1 MFGGSGKTQAEPRKV
16 SCGNAHTVVLVRAAE
31 EEGTKLVG
39 WGNNRYNA
47 LGMRKALGDRFS
59 ASKADQILG
68 IHWPCTMRVFEEA
81 ESSQKKKPHS
91 SRHFVEVA
99 CGNNHSVVLEN
110 LEPTQGPTFSK
121 TRLMTCGNNSNG
133 QLGQG
138 ATESEDD
145 APKEVKFPVHQGF
158 RVVVQRIACG
168 ADHTFAI
175 VTVWSAAL
183 MEPGRLFAWG
193 LGSYGALGIGS
204 WADCFTPTEVWFPE
218 EDAEAQRRVVS
229 VYQVAAGTKHS
240 VALTTTGSVF
250 TWGHGGHGRLGLGQA
265 KIRGQ
270 NSYSAEFEPR
280 LVTSLQ
286 GVNITYVAA
295 GEAHTAA
302 VDQLGGL
309 YTWGQ
314 GAFGRCGHGVGTDM
328 PSPARV
334 ESLSGLS
341 MSQVALGLMHSVTM
355 SVKGQLYTWGKG
367 AATGFDVGEV
377 IPTPRQVKLESRDPV
392 YQIAAGPLHTVVLM
406 QKGDILCFGSGTEG
420 RLPFRDYDG
429 SVVDFPLPT
438 MLNPPDLKLKG
449 WAAENDKAIQAS
461 QSQNRE
467 ATWWPS
473 RMCCGSGSSAIL
485 TGTGEVP
492 PGGMPY
498 ENLWL
503 WGSQEIASVGDRTE
517 LEMMMEDDG
526 TVQTVD
532 KGGNCWLAVPLKTG
546 VRNRTVRSVAM
557 GYEHCLIVTADSLMY
572 SWGNGSKG
580 QLGTGSMMPA
590 DTPQFITNPTDVLHV
605 AAGEEHSACLIEGGA
620 CFTWGNAAGGRLGLG
635 SCLSDGEQL
644 IPKRVVIEATELRLL
659 RGVNCGSQ
667 HSALVTQDGKL
678 LTFGTGW
685 FGRLGHG
692 DMKNEY
698 VPALVPMS
706 TPVKE
711 VHCAMYHTCIVDS
724 KDHLW
729 VCGRDS
735 SLCRDAQNHV
745 LSPILFEPFQHEGEI
760 RCVRSLAA
768 CEQHTLVATYR
779 QNNPDDTELWVWG
792 KNDRGQLGLPSASP
806 VIDLPW
812 RLQIPELQDMR
823 ERRGRNYTLTQV
835 ATGVHHSMCIAM
847 LDDPR
852 GQRKEPVVYAWGFSG
867 SGRLGLELDVDNK
880 LEMLQIRER
889 NKGLPPERTQT
900 TGPKHLRI
908 YPPMKVEERWKPKV
922 RESNQSVAEDAAKL
936 DEPSN
941 TWSDCQRK
949 LFEEKA
955 DCKLKALQDRE
966 RQVKRM
972 CDGHLDFIYKM
983 WDKPDSRS
991 DPCEYE
997 LRHLRKELEVDYI
1010 RTLHA
1015 MNLDGSG
1022 EGPQMENAY
1031 WVKTDPEIKG
1041 KLCKFEELVWILQQ
1055 QPVYMARLSAA
1066 LRKGSLQEA
1075 DNRTFRTM
1083 CERIYHDLFQPRTV
1097 HLFKSMLS
1105 LIIKSE
1111 MQQAKFLH
1119 DLFDPFK
1126 SHAAS
1131 LFTQLSTHSAFVEG
1145 MVLPILNPQVETSL
1159 VSTIIRYTL
1168 LKRDGETPRVLGT
1181 EAAEH
1186 SHVTGVFTTHYPE
1199 YQELV
1204 KKANADKAAHPGK
1217 TSQKSYLYSFQNEL
1231 ADLQRAC
1238 GKEPATSGYDSKDVH
1253 AGCITS
1259 FIEHFVMDLLAE
1271 DCAKDFRMLLV
1282 CAFKTMLNDC
1292 PAAKGFEESDP
1303 RVCTPLASLVLGNII
1318 GSVLETVGHRRYSL
1332 VELSIRKQV
1341 LEMFSNMQRRKGRP
1355 KGDLEVDPN
1364 DVAEQL
1370 YDRVLFNIQA
1380 LAKIFK
1386 RCVHRGV
1393 FRLQFTKG
1401 KGDEVLKEEPESL
1414 KVCEDIKDFTC
1425 HVLHKMLMKD
1435 LSKSELEELKSGR
1448 GRPDEAVADLA
1459 GELYSDL
1466 YMSHLTLEK
1475 TTVSMSTLEMLE
1487 MANLLW
1493 RQRQELIQSGDTQD
1507 MFRTTLE
1514 EVMRKR
1520 QVAAGK
1526 NFSHGTTTEEIQEY
1540 HPDGHLWLAGK
1551 HGEWHNL
1558 RPRARFLEYM
1568 RGPGY
1573 EPTFCNESKAP
1584 MPRCLASEAQRKQ
1597 KDYSLIRLFSI
1608 PEEEKGPIFTN
1619 QDGERVFVYEA
1630 LEELLQILAG
1640 SAQEDPDLKYQ
1651 INGSSLMDLRNS
1663 FVKIQKAMMQDIKD
1677 GNASSRMRGTVMD
1690 LEDGRNMVGLL
1701 QNQVTSTAKELMAYI
1716 DAVVQNRFKHA
1727 RYLEETK
1734 TRNTN
1739 ILETRKNYEEILQ
1752 EQVDTMKRVVR
1763 AAQNCDCP
1771 SLITLAAGQRSEK
1784 IAFLRIR
1791 RIKQRNRK
1799 QKPTPGQKAI
1809 DMMGMEEAEV
1819 KVQELRESFVPSQS
1833 FTLGQLESKG
1843 VLVRIHDGI
1852 ASKTRKHICFN
1863 FRAGNEGFDVQI
1875 FVPKAKL
1882 KEAEDRIQKEF
1893 HISRQQIEDL
1903 EGVNKTAA
1911 SSYAGDL
1918 LWMNG
1923 YRLRRLLTWIVVD
1936 NGV

>member
-1 MFGGSGKTQAEPRKV
+1 MSHARGAKEVPRCICTGILHKTHQTRERVLSAKAAKV
-16 SCGNAHTVVLVRAAE
+16 QS
-31 EEGTKLVG
+31 
-39 WGNNRYNA
+39 
-47 LGMRKALGDRFS
+47 KALNV
-59 ASKADQILG
+59 
-68 IHWPCTMRVFEEA
+68 W
-81 ESSQKKKPHS
+81 
-91 SRHFVEVA
+91 
-99 CGNNHSVVLEN
+99 
-110 LEPTQGPTFSK
+110 
-121 TRLMTCGNNSNG
+121 
-133 QLGQG
+133 
-138 ATESEDD
+138 D
-145 APKEVKFPVHQGF
+145 AQVG
-158 RVVVQRIACG
+158 
-168 ADHTFAI
+168 
-175 VTVWSAAL
+175 SAAQ
-183 MEPGRLFAWG
+183 P
-193 LGSYGALGIGS
+193 
-204 WADCFTPTEVWFPE
+204 V
-218 EDAEAQRRVVS
+218 Q
-229 VYQVAAGTKHS
+229 
-240 VALTTTGSVF
+240 
-250 TWGHGGHGRLGLGQA
+250 
-265 KIRGQ
+265 
-270 NSYSAEFEPR
+270 PR
-280 LVTSLQ
+280 
-286 GVNITYVAA
+286 
-295 GEAHTAA
+295 
-302 VDQLGGL
+302 
-309 YTWGQ
+309 
-314 GAFGRCGHGVGTDM
+314 
-328 PSPARV
+328 
-334 ESLSGLS
+334 
-341 MSQVALGLMHSVTM
+341 
-355 SVKGQLYTWGKG
+355 
-367 AATGFDVGEV
+367 
-377 IPTPRQVKLESRDPV
+377 
-392 YQIAAGPLHTVVLM
+392 
-406 QKGDILCFGSGTEG
+406 
-420 RLPFRDYDG
+420 
-429 SVVDFPLPT
+429 
-438 MLNPPDLKLKG
+438 
-449 WAAENDKAIQAS
+449 
-461 QSQNRE
+461 
-467 ATWWPS
+467 
-473 RMCCGSGSSAIL
+473 
-485 TGTGEVP
+485 
-492 PGGMPY
+492 
-498 ENLWL
+498 
-503 WGSQEIASVGDRTE
+503 
-517 LEMMMEDDG
+517 
-526 TVQTVD
+526 
-532 KGGNCWLAVPLKTG
+532 
-546 VRNRTVRSVAM
+546 
-557 GYEHCLIVTADSLMY
+557 
-572 SWGNGSKG
+572 
-580 QLGTGSMMPA
+580 
-590 DTPQFITNPTDVLHV
+590 
-605 AAGEEHSACLIEGGA
+605 
-620 CFTWGNAAGGRLGLG
+620 
-635 SCLSDGEQL
+635 
-644 IPKRVVIEATELRLL
+644 
-659 RGVNCGSQ
+659 
-667 HSALVTQDGKL
+667 
-678 LTFGTGW
+678 
-685 FGRLGHG
+685 
-692 DMKNEY
+692 
-698 VPALVPMS
+698 
-706 TPVKE
+706 
-711 VHCAMYHTCIVDS
+711 
-724 KDHLW
+724 
-729 VCGRDS
+729 
-735 SLCRDAQNHV
+735 
-745 LSPILFEPFQHEGEI
+745 
-760 RCVRSLAA
+760 
-768 CEQHTLVATYR
+768 
-779 QNNPDDTELWVWG
+779 
-792 KNDRGQLGLPSASP
+792 
-806 VIDLPW
+806 
-812 RLQIPELQDMR
+812 
-823 ERRGRNYTLTQV
+823 
-835 ATGVHHSMCIAM
+835 
-847 LDDPR
+847 
-852 GQRKEPVVYAWGFSG
+852 PVVYAWGFSG

-889 NKGLPPERTQT
+889 NKDRRLSRGSWGLGALLFRAVAAALLKLRGAMRRVSLLLLASSGPWHWSRPNILAALRPFAAMASTPITVLTTEDAVDKAAKIVEASKVLEAEATTEEVKSYYWWEGKVNFYPEWRVALKTAAPFSEVEEVVTRAHSYDLPMIIYDLPEPPAEPAYWKGVLAMGGEEAVRVAE
-900 TGPKHLRI
+900 KLVAKRI
-908 YPPMKVEERWKPKV
+908 VACAQASATSLAVKTVARCKPLVEAQAGQSVRWTSIGGNAGYLNLNRQIQVRSVVMQVDANTVHCCVYPPMKVAERWKPKV

-972 CDGHLDFIYKM
+972 CDVYLDYIYKM

-1041 KLCKFEELVWILQQ
+1041 KLCKFEELAWILQQ
-1055 QPVYMARLSAA
+1055 QPVYMARLSSA

-1075 DNRTFRTM
+1075 DTRTFRTM

-1181 EAAEH
+1181 EAPEH

-1217 TSQKSYLYSFQNEL
+1217 TSQKSYLYNFQNEL

-1238 GKEPATSGYDSKDVH
+1238 GKEPATPGHDSKDVH
-1253 AGCITS
+1253 AGCITN
-1259 FIEHFVMDLLAE
+1259 FIEHFVTDLLAE

-1303 RVCTPLASLVLGNII
+1303 RVCTPLAALVLGNII
-1318 GSVLETVGHRRYSL
+1318 GSVLETVGQRRYSL

-1386 RCVHRGV
+1386 RSVHRGV

-1475 TTVSMSTLEMLE
+1475 TTVSMSSLEMLE

-1507 MFRTTLE
+1507 MFRKTLE

-1526 NFSHGTTTEEIQEY
+1526 NFSHGSTTEEIQEY

-1584 MPRCLASEAQRKQ
+1584 MPRCLTSEAQRKQ

-1608 PEEEKGPIFTN
+1608 PEEEKGPKFTN
-1619 QDGERVFVYEA
+1619 QDGETVFVYEA
-1630 LEELLQILAG
+1630 LEEILQILAG

-1651 INGSSLMDLRNS
+1651 INGSSLMELRNS

-1690 LEDGRNMVGLL
+1690 LEDGKNMVGLL
-1701 QNQVTSTAKELMAYI
+1701 QNQVTSTSKELMAYI

-1734 TRNTN
+1734 TRNNT

-1863 FRAGNEGFDVQI
+1863 FRAANEGFDVQI

-1882 KEAEDRIQKEF
+1882 KEAEDRILK
-1893 HISRQQIEDL
+1893 
-1903 EGVNKTAA
+1903 
-1911 SSYAGDL
+1911 
-1918 LWMNG
+1918 
-1923 YRLRRLLTWIVVD
+1923 
-1936 NGV
+1936 